1 MWYMDARG
9 AADCYQCEPP
19 VRPVPASGYGNCQEI
34 SHHFECARGYALFI
48 VCFAVLQLA
57 PGSGI
62 LLQWRL
68 PPRFPA
74 ALLDILHEP
83 DWTST
88 WHFCICLLWK
98 VSFDVFWSPVDERPH
113 SSLSI
118 LSSCAVKTNESRD
131 GERCIKIGPGT
142 ITAKPFRIISY
153 HILHSLMVP
162 PSLWLADGWS
172 AARSATVETEWNR
185 WLNASE
191 VVEAQNFDFCFR
203 RGFNRINIHV
213 QCHRE
218 LHIIH
223 EASGLKFEMLQF
235 CGCFMWSY
243 PELSELCRKPLSPVP
258 VHLLLQNFL
267 EGWQRSHAFTAWLLV
282 LEAPV
287 LHNTFAQPRWNPI
300 SFGTLLLVSCFHDNL
315 LLELHQGMRRMKQ
328 RFKLHQGMRRMKQ
341 RRRWRSIAGHDNP
354 WGKRKS

>member
-9 AADCYQCEPP
+9 AVDCYQCEPP
-19 VRPVPASGYGNCQEI
+19 VRPVPASGHGNCQEI
-34 SHHFECARGYALFI
+34 SAHFECARGYALFI

-74 ALLDILHEP
+74 ALLDTLHEP

-113 SSLSI
+113 SSISI
-118 LSSCAVKTNESRD
+118 LSSRAVNTNESRD
-131 GERCIKIGPGT
+131 GERCMKIGPGT

-153 HILHSLMVP
+153 HILHSLIVP
-162 PSLWLADGWS
+162 SSLWLADGSS

-203 RGFNRINIHV
+203 RGFNRINIH
-213 QCHRE
+213 
-218 LHIIH
+218 

-235 CGCFMWSY
+235 CGYFMSSY

-258 VHLLLQNFL
+258 VHLLLQEFL

-287 LHNTFAQPRWNPI
+287 LHNTFTHPRWNPI

-315 LLELHQGMRRMKQ
+315 LLELHQGMRRMKIMQ
-328 RFKLHQGMRRMKQ
+328 Q
-341 RRRWRSIAGHDNP
+341 RRRWRSIAAHDNP
-354 WGKRKS
+354 WGKPKS